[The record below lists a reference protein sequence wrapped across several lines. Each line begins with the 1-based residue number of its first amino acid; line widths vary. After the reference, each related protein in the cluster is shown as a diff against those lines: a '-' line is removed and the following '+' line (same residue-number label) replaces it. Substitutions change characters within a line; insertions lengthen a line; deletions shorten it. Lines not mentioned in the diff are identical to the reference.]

1 MEQQIRNRAMKDAES
16 LSKEQ
21 KKHLNL
27 YKEWRKGLTGVL
39 IDLHWLR
46 ILGANSKILAMNTQ
60 MLGKA
65 FGYLIDMALLP
76 LVPAMVQFTKYV
88 IGVAKWIRQLPQ
100 PARLLVAGLAALA
113 IGVTTLGTILMYATS
128 ALTAFSA
135 AVTAATA
142 AETAKAGQTTLA
154 TLGMFGVG
162 GAAIGG
168 SLAAGV
174 GIGAVA
180 GLAGV
185 WVLLKTGVLD
195 AISGIGRAI
204 ESSPLGSVVMD
215 ALKIILAPI
224 GSLGAGII
232 ALVQGDFARIPE
244 VMIAPFEQA
253 GEAIGRNIDRIRDA
267 FSGIGTVVTGGVQAL
282 GGAVNSMVQSFAGMG
297 SIGGYASA
305 AFGNIGGAFNAMAGQ
320 VRGVFSQMFSGI
332 LGLIQSTAG
341 GFYNAG
347 MNIITSIVNG
357 IVAAAGGIVT
367 AIANALS
374 AVRALFPF
382 SPAKEGPLAETPN
395 WGTWMSAGME
405 SAAPEVAAA
414 AETNLAAPAAA
425 GVAGGMAG
433 AGEGAGLG
441 LGILNE
447 KLLGTGPKATWNRYA
462 LISKLFGKDIPLMQE
477 GGIATKPTMGIFGE
491 GGAEAIIP
499 LSKIGE
505 VMGGILGA
513 GASFAN
519 TLTQAATGGGGV
531 GGGLNMGGGTGAT
544 GGLLVKGFS
553 WVAMSVN
560 EGFKINNK
568 LLAAILALLA
578 QFGGGGGGSSKETE
592 TRLRIPFVSFAETA
606 WAAITAL
613 AQAVWNEILSI
624 AKGVWDAAYTL
635 AVDAWNNIVT
645 FATGVWDKITQIGG
659 QAWTAITTKAI
670 EIWDTISIKAGEI
683 WETIKVFADDTFNYI
698 KEGFTTVIGAILS
711 IIPGRP
717 EGEIVPTPTPTG
729 PEGVG
734 GGGGGTPIFE
744 GLQKVFHNGV
754 YIGDWELY
762 SDGTKKWRPNPNIS
776 ELAGTT
782 APPTGAGTV
791 SPGQASAGGASAYG
805 AYITEGADNYAK
817 TINTA
822 LQKSSNIVTTIVPE
836 STTSFTDVFVSAVT
850 GVGNMIWN
858 GLTDAAETVYDVVT
872 GAASAVGDAA
882 ISAITT
888 ANNWLSS
895 TFGGIGRAVG
905 IPALPFIPPV
915 VAAMATG
922 GSITS
927 NGLAF
932 LHKGETV
939 IPAAG
944 VDRGNAGGGV
954 TINNPTFVISGRTER
969 ELFENFM
976 RMMKSESARVL

>member
-1 MEQQIRNRAMKDAES
+1 
-16 LSKEQ
+16 
-21 KKHLNL
+21 
-27 YKEWRKGLTGVL
+27 
-39 IDLHWLR
+39 
-46 ILGANSKILAMNTQ
+46 

-142 AETAKAGQTTLA
+142 AETAKAGQTTL
-154 TLGMFGVG
+154 GMFGAGGAAVG
-162 GAAIGG
+162 GAA
-168 SLAAGV
+168 
-174 GIGAVA
+174 
-180 GLAGV
+180 
-185 WVLLKTGVLD
+185 
-195 AISGIGRAI
+195 
-204 ESSPLGSVVMD
+204 
-215 ALKIILAPI
+215 
-224 GSLGAGII
+224 
-232 ALVQGDFARIPE
+232 
-244 VMIAPFEQA
+244 
-253 GEAIGRNIDRIRDA
+253 
-267 FSGIGTVVTGGVQAL
+267 
-282 GGAVNSMVQSFAGMG
+282 
-297 SIGGYASA
+297 
-305 AFGNIGGAFNAMAGQ
+305 FG
-320 VRGVFSQMFSGI
+320 
-332 LGLIQSTAG
+332 
-341 GFYNAG
+341 
-347 MNIITSIVNG
+347 
-357 IVAAAGGIVT
+357 
-367 AIANALS
+367 
-374 AVRALFPF
+374 
-382 SPAKEGPLAETPN
+382 
-395 WGTWMSAGME
+395 
-405 SAAPEVAAA
+405 
-414 AETNLAAPAAA
+414 AA
-425 GVAGGMAG
+425 GVAGV
-433 AGEGAGLG
+433 GAGLG

-531 GGGLNMGGGTGAT
+531 GGGLNLPGGKGGGGDIAA
-544 GGLLVKGFS
+544 KGFT
-553 WVAMSVN
+553 WVAMSIN
-560 EGFKINNK
+560 QGFKINNE

-578 QFGGGGGGSSKETE
+578 QGGTGGGGEIFKAIYDS
-592 TRLRIPFVSFAETA
+592 LVNFAQTA
-606 WAAITAL
+606 WAAITGI

-805 AYITEGADNYAK
+805 AYGAYITEGADNYAK

-822 LQKSSNIVTTIVPE
+822 LQESSNIVTTIVPE

-895 TFGGIGRAVG
+895 TFGGIGGAVG
-905 IPALPFIPPV
+905 IPAPPFIPPV

-976 RMMKSESARVL
+976 RMMKSEGARVH

>member
-128 ALTAFSA
+128 ALTAFTGA
-135 AVTAATA
+135 IVKATA
-142 AETAKAGQTTLA
+142 AKEIET
-154 TLGMFGVG
+154 
-162 GAAIGG
+162 
-168 SLAAGV
+168 GV
-174 GIGAVA
+174 GIG
-180 GLAGV
+180 
-185 WVLLKTGVLD
+185 
-195 AISGIGRAI
+195 
-204 ESSPLGSVVMD
+204 
-215 ALKIILAPI
+215 
-224 GSLGAGII
+224 
-232 ALVQGDFARIPE
+232 
-244 VMIAPFEQA
+244 
-253 GEAIGRNIDRIRDA
+253 
-267 FSGIGTVVTGGVQAL
+267 
-282 GGAVNSMVQSFAGMG
+282 
-297 SIGGYASA
+297 
-305 AFGNIGGAFNAMAGQ
+305 
-320 VRGVFSQMFSGI
+320 
-332 LGLIQSTAG
+332 
-341 GFYNAG
+341 
-347 MNIITSIVNG
+347 
-357 IVAAAGGIVT
+357 
-367 AIANALS
+367 
-374 AVRALFPF
+374 
-382 SPAKEGPLAETPN
+382 
-395 WGTWMSAGME
+395 
-405 SAAPEVAAA
+405 
-414 AETNLAAPAAA
+414 
-425 GVAGGMAG
+425 GVATIGGGMAG
-433 AGEGAGLG
+433 GALVSKFTPGMVFAPEMFPAMNKLSGPGEYSHNPIDRIKMFAKI
-441 LGILNE
+441 LGIP
-447 KLLGTGPKATWNRYA
+447 GFA
-462 LISKLFGKDIPLMQE
+462 E
-477 GGIATKPTMGIFGE
+477 GGVATKPTAGIFGE

-531 GGGLNMGGGTGAT
+531 GGGLNMGGGTSAT

-553 WVAMSVN
+553 WVAMAIN
-560 EGFKINNK
+560 QGFKINNE

-578 QFGGGGGGSSKETE
+578 QGGTGGGGEIFKAIYDS
-592 TRLRIPFVSFAETA
+592 LVNFAQTA
-606 WAAITAL
+606 WAAITGI

-744 GLQKVFHNGV
+744 GLQKVFQNGV

-776 ELAGTT
+776 GLAGTT

-822 LQKSSNIVTTIVPE
+822 LQQSSNIVTTIVPE

-895 TFGGIGRAVG
+895 TFGGIGGAVG
-905 IPALPFIPPV
+905 IPAPPFIPPV

-932 LHKGETV
+932 LHEGETV

-944 VDRGNAGGGV
+944 VDRSNASGGV

-976 RMMKSESARVL
+976 RMMKSEGARVH

>member
-1 MEQQIRNRAMKDAES
+1 MGIDNLGKEMIDTASEIRKSQKLQTKEI
-16 LSKEQ
+16 SKTV
-21 KKHLNL
+21 NL

-142 AETAKAGQTTLA
+142 AETAKTGQTTL
-154 TLGMFGVG
+154 G
-162 GAAIGG
+162 
-168 SLAAGV
+168 
-174 GIGAVA
+174 
-180 GLAGV
+180 
-185 WVLLKTGVLD
+185 
-195 AISGIGRAI
+195 
-204 ESSPLGSVVMD
+204 
-215 ALKIILAPI
+215 
-224 GSLGAGII
+224 
-232 ALVQGDFARIPE
+232 
-244 VMIAPFEQA
+244 
-253 GEAIGRNIDRIRDA
+253 
-267 FSGIGTVVTGGVQAL
+267 
-282 GGAVNSMVQSFAGMG
+282 
-297 SIGGYASA
+297 
-305 AFGNIGGAFNAMAGQ
+305 AFGA
-320 VRGVFSQMFSGI
+320 
-332 LGLIQSTAG
+332 TAG
-341 GFYNAG
+341 GGGLLASVG
-347 MNIITSIVNG
+347 MSTI
-357 IVAAAGGIVT
+357 AAALIAGPMYGKLMTGGFLKY
-367 AIANALS
+367 AG
-374 AVRALFPF
+374 RP
-382 SPAKEGPLAETPN
+382 KEMAEYLLNP
-395 WGTWMSAGME
+395 
-405 SAAPEVAAA
+405 VAFA
-414 AETNLAAPAAA
+414 
-425 GVAGGMAG
+425 
-433 AGEGAGLG
+433 
-441 LGILNE
+441 
-447 KLLGTGPKATWNRYA
+447 
-462 LISKLFGKDIPLMQE
+462 E
-477 GGIATKPTMGIFGE
+477 GGIATKPTLGIFGE

-553 WVAMSVN
+553 WVAMAIN
-560 EGFKINNK
+560 QGFKINNE

-578 QFGGGGGGSSKETE
+578 QGGTGGGGEIFKAIYDS
-592 TRLRIPFVSFAETA
+592 LVNFAQTA
-606 WAAITAL
+606 WAAITGI

-822 LQKSSNIVTTIVPE
+822 LQESSNIVTTIVPE

-850 GVGNMIWN
+850 GAGNMIWN

-895 TFGGIGRAVG
+895 TFGGIGGAVG
-905 IPALPFIPPV
+905 IPAPPFIPPV

-944 VDRGNAGGGV
+944 VDRSNASGGV

-976 RMMKSESARVL
+976 RMMKSEGARVL

>member
-1 MEQQIRNRAMKDAES
+1 M
-16 LSKEQ
+16 L
-21 KKHLNL
+21 
-27 YKEWRKGLTGVL
+27 GLTG
-39 IDLHWLR
+39 
-46 ILGANSKILAMNTQ
+46 
-60 MLGKA
+60 
-65 FGYLIDMALLP
+65 
-76 LVPAMVQFTKYV
+76 
-88 IGVAKWIRQLPQ
+88 
-100 PARLLVAGLAALA
+100 
-113 IGVTTLGTILMYATS
+113 
-128 ALTAFSA
+128 
-135 AVTAATA
+135 
-142 AETAKAGQTTLA
+142 
-154 TLGMFGVG
+154 
-162 GAAIGG
+162 
-168 SLAAGV
+168 
-174 GIGAVA
+174 
-180 GLAGV
+180 
-185 WVLLKTGVLD
+185 
-195 AISGIGRAI
+195 
-204 ESSPLGSVVMD
+204 
-215 ALKIILAPI
+215 
-224 GSLGAGII
+224 
-232 ALVQGDFARIPE
+232 FA
-244 VMIAPFEQA
+244 
-253 GEAIGRNIDRIRDA
+253 
-267 FSGIGTVVTGGVQAL
+267 
-282 GGAVNSMVQSFAGMG
+282 
-297 SIGGYASA
+297 
-305 AFGNIGGAFNAMAGQ
+305 
-320 VRGVFSQMFSGI
+320 
-332 LGLIQSTAG
+332 
-341 GFYNAG
+341 
-347 MNIITSIVNG
+347 
-357 IVAAAGGIVT
+357 
-367 AIANALS
+367 
-374 AVRALFPF
+374 
-382 SPAKEGPLAETPN
+382 
-395 WGTWMSAGME
+395 
-405 SAAPEVAAA
+405 
-414 AETNLAAPAAA
+414 
-425 GVAGGMAG
+425 
-433 AGEGAGLG
+433 
-441 LGILNE
+441 
-447 KLLGTGPKATWNRYA
+447 
-462 LISKLFGKDIPLMQE
+462 E
-477 GGIATKPTMGIFGE
+477 GGIATSPTLGIFGE

-553 WVAMSVN
+553 WVAMAIN
-560 EGFKINNK
+560 QGFKINNE

-578 QFGGGGGGSSKETE
+578 QGGTGGGGEIFKAIYDS
-592 TRLRIPFVSFAETA
+592 LVNFAQTA
-606 WAAITAL
+606 WAAITGI

-822 LQKSSNIVTTIVPE
+822 LQESSNIVTTIVPE

-850 GVGNMIWN
+850 GAGNMIWN

-895 TFGGIGRAVG
+895 TFGGIGGAVG
-905 IPALPFIPPV
+905 IPAPPLIPPV

-944 VDRGNAGGGV
+944 VDRSNASGGV

-976 RMMKSESARVL
+976 RMMKSEGARVL